1 MTSLTVNRIKYA
13 VATAG
18 IIGSVG
24 AISVASAASPKT
36 STNSGPSLTG
46 YTKDQCK
53 NGGWQTFGV
62 FKNQGDCVSYFATH
76 GKNGPSG

>member
-24 AISVASAASPKT
+24 AISVASAASPKANPT
-36 STNSGPSLTG
+36 ANLSG

-53 NGGWQTFGV
+53 NGGWQALG
-62 FKNQGDCVSYFATH
+62 FKNQGQCVSFFAKQQH
-76 GKNGPSG
+76 